1 MRVPSRRHLAA
12 RRRTLKRFDTLPPG
26 YRAVQPRR
34 QDVALRCPTRHR
46 HIGPIVWHGD
56 RQYSP
61 HGHDVQRWSYLS
73 ISPHGDAL
81 SSPSR
86 QSYNATHGQECK
98 VDHTTKV
105 AVEPRLAATVV
116 VTSIGYTCILYAHGV
131 ERSNAV
137 ATRSLRTALE
147 FHDSSRLGCLREDK
161 GEENRTYLRSYHHW
175 VAPGCSSV
183 RKVPCVPARRIQCQC
198 GAHISL
204 YPCVTYSS

>member
-1 MRVPSRRHLAA
+1 MSVPSRRHLAA
-12 RRRTLKRFDTLPPG
+12 RCQTLKRFDTLRPG
-26 YRAVQPRR
+26 YPAVQPRR
-34 QDVALRCPTRHR
+34 RDVTLRCPTRHR
-46 HIGPIVWHGD
+46 HMGPIVWHGD
-56 RQYSP
+56 GQYSP
-61 HGHDVQRWSYLS
+61 HG
-73 ISPHGDAL
+73 DAS

-98 VDHTTKV
+98 VDHTTRV
-105 AVEPRLAATVV
+105 AVEPRLAAAVV
-116 VTSIGYTCILYAHGV
+116 VTSIGYTCILHAHGV

-137 ATRSLRTALE
+137 ATRSLHTALE

-183 RKVPCVPARRIQCQC
+183 RKVPCVPARRIQYQC

-204 YPCVTYSS
+204 CPCVTYSS

>member
-1 MRVPSRRHLAA
+1 MNVPSRRHLAA
-12 RRRTLKRFDTLPPG
+12 RCQTLKRFDTLPPG

-34 QDVALRCPTRHR
+34 QYVTLRCPTRHR
-46 HIGPIVWHGD
+46 HMGPIVWHSD

-61 HGHDVQRWSYLS
+61 HGHNVQRWSDRS

-98 VDHTTKV
+98 VDHTTRV
-105 AVEPRLAATVV
+105 AVEPRLAAAVV
-116 VTSIGYTCILYAHGV
+116 VTSIGYTCIPYAHGV

-147 FHDSSRLGCLREDK
+147 FHNSSRLGCLRED
-161 GEENRTYLRSYHHW
+161 EE
-175 VAPGCSSV
+175 
-183 RKVPCVPARRIQCQC
+183 RRIEHTYEATTIGLHLDVVVCV
-198 GAHISL
+198 GSL
-204 YPCVTYSS
+204 ASLHVVYNVSVGLT